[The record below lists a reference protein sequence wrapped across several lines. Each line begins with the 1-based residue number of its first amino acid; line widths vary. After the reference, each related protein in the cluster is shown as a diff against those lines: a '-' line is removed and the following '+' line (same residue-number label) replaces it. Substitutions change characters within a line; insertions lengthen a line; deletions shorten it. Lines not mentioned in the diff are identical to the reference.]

1 MYKVIKLDNGEKI
14 FVDDNRQRI
23 GNEGPVEASLKEELG
38 KIGSTVNEEI
48 KKIGHLASDIR
59 KNLDTS
65 LDEAKPNTIEIELG
79 IEFSQELG
87 CVVVNSTAAAQMK
100 VRLVWE
106 RK

>member
-1 MYKVIKLDNGEKI
+1 MYKVIELDSGEKI
-14 FVDDNRQRI
+14 FVGDNRQRI

-59 KNLDTS
+59 KNLDSS
-65 LDEAKPNTIEIELG
+65 LDETKPNTIEIELG